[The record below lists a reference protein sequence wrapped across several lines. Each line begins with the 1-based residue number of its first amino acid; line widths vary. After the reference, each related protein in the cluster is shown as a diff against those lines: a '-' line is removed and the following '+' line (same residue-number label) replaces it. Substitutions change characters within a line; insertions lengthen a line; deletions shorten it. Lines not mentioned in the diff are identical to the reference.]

1 MICLVNKDDLL
12 SEWGQ
17 WAFILIRIDL
27 QGNLES
33 RAAFVGFGH
42 SYKFRFVSSEIA
54 DLFRL
59 GQWSEWNIPLN
70 VQQGNGLI
78 SA

>member
-33 RAAFVGFGH
+33 GAAFIGFGH
-42 SYKFRFVSSEIA
+42 SYKLWFVSSEIA
-54 DLFRL
+54 YFFRL
-59 GQWSEWNIPLN
+59 GQLSEWNIPLN